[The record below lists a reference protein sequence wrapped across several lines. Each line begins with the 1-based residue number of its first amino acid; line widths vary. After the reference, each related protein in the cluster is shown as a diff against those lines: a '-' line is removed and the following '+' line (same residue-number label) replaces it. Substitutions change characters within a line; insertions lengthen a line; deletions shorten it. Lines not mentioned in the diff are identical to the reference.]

1 MSQLNK
7 NTRACIMGY
16 IPDMIGD
23 FNWIVGSRK
32 DHRLAAYRTKEEALI
47 FIDGYNRRLAG
58 LAERDPAATRETA
71 VKALCDLI
79 EAVFKAIPGVG
90 RCKKYAELDK
100 AMRKAE
106 KEALRW

>member
-7 NTRACIMGY
+7 NTRARIMGH

-23 FNWIVGSRK
+23 FDWIVGSR
-32 DHRLAAYRTKEEALI
+32 DEPRLAAYKTKEEALI
-47 FIDGYNRRLAG
+47 FVDGYNRRLAE
-58 LAERDPAATRETA
+58 LAPPDPGATRETA
-71 VKALCDLI
+71 VKALCDLLC
-79 EAVFKAIPGVG
+79 AVFEAIPGIG
-90 RCKKYAELDK
+90 RYKKYAELNK